1 MTHVQV
7 EKALE
12 KALSEQYPHAG
23 LDRSIRTASGGTV
36 DMVLTLPEKRVAFEV
51 KTSNFY
57 DGLGRMILWA
67 KEFDGA
73 YLVIPTQML
82 PSREALARIP
92 SEVGLISYQI
102 LDRTAS
108 FEIVRQSAGHG
119 LLEPLFKA
127 EVGPAPQVSRLVRT
141 SLVSPKALR
150 VVRYLIHHK
159 STTQTQIANDT
170 RVSAGM
176 VNKVVSALTQREL
189 VSYRGKDL
197 ILFDV
202 WKLLNE
208 ISWNRPLKSLK
219 KGEIHVPDVKS
230 TRELEARLAQLCKS
244 DDIRYALTLFSG
256 ASRYIGYGM
265 KYDSVQAYVE
275 RESALFEKLERHG
288 PEAGEGKVLEI
299 YEIDTW
305 DIIEEAETIDRMVVC
320 SPAQLIMD
328 LVSYGH
334 IGRDWA
340 VKLYEATTSVS
351 AKEAR

>member
-1 MTHVQV
+1 MMHAQV
-7 EKALE
+7 EEALK
-12 KALSEQYPHAG
+12 KALSKQYPHAS
-23 LDRSIRTASGGTV
+23 LDRSVKTASGGIV
-36 DMVLTLPEKRVAFEV
+36 DIVLTLPEARVAFEV

-57 DGLGRMILWA
+57 DGLGRIILWA

-73 YLVIPTQML
+73 YLVIPMQML
-82 PSREALARIP
+82 PSREALARTP
-92 SEVGLISYQI
+92 AEVGLISYRI
-102 LDRTAS
+102 LDKIAS
-108 FEIVRQSAGHG
+108 FEIVRQSAGHR
-119 LLEPLFKA
+119 LLEPLSRA
-127 EVGPAPQVSRLVRT
+127 EVEPAPQVSGLVRT

-150 VVRYLIHHK
+150 VVRYLIQHK

-189 VSYRGKDL
+189 VSYRGKNL
-197 ILFDV
+197 IVFDV

-230 TRELEARLAQLCKS
+230 TQELEARLVQLCKS
-244 DDIRYALTLFSG
+244 ADIRYALTLFSG
-256 ASRYIGYGM
+256 ASRYVGYGM

-275 RESALFEKLERHG
+275 RESILFEKLGRHV
-288 PEAGEGKVLEI
+288 PEAREEKILEV

-305 DIIEEAETIDRMVVC
+305 DIIEEAETVDGVVVC

-334 IGRDWA
+334 VGRDWA
-340 VKLYEATTSVS
+340 VRLYEETMSVS
-351 AKEAR
+351 AKEDR